1 MCINAAALLFMR
13 YFGEARLLRASASKS
28 HNKYSLK
35 ILAARDMN
43 GSADAHILLRNGND
57 RSYFQAMLHRG

>member
-35 ILAARDMN
+35 NLIINAILKVAAVFWLP
-43 GSADAHILLRNGND
+43 AI
-57 RSYFQAMLHRG
+57 